1 MCRKQVQQYACIEPT
16 TLIFIFIFSLYF
28 AREFACL
35 IIVCVFHALRAFFTT
50 FQGYLKVSV
59 AVLGPNDQRVAY
71 ELDDGGNSSSSS
83 SSSSARNSA
92 DSSVERNADG
102 WEVIK
107 NCEYPKA
114 MKLKSWGIK
123 ANLFR
128 AEHLPVS
135 GMRWSH
141 TALVACDAEAITC
154 TQPIILFTAE
164 QTKTQTTFG
173 SGINRHF
180 DLVWFQQYEPF

>member
-1 MCRKQVQQYACIEPT
+1 MHLFDCFNLHGNYFLDVGFPCFLKLNY
-16 TLIFIFIFSLYF
+16 LYF
-28 AREFACL
+28 
-35 IIVCVFHALRAFFTT
+35 ICVPHALRSFFTI

-71 ELDDGGNSSSSS
+71 ELEDGGNSSSSS
-83 SSSSARNSA
+83 SSSSARSAA

-141 TALVACDAEAITC
+141 AMERQSYAHNQSFVLLPKNAD
-154 TQPIILFTAE
+154 II
-164 QTKTQTTFG
+164 
-173 SGINRHF
+173 
-180 DLVWFQQYEPF
+180 

>member
-1 MCRKQVQQYACIEPT
+1 MR
-16 TLIFIFIFSLYF
+16 
-28 AREFACL
+28 
-35 IIVCVFHALRAFFTT
+35 RAFFSI

-135 GMRWSH
+135 G
-141 TALVACDAEAITC
+141 TALVACYAEAITC
-154 TQPIILFTAE
+154 TQPIIRFTA
-164 QTKTQTTFG
+164 QNTQAAFG
-173 SGINRHF
+173 SCIKRYF
-180 DLVWFQQYEPF
+180 DLIWCQKMNHFETIILNHPNHATPDFARLPPLQQRR